1 MPPKPTV
8 RIAEAAPVAVV
19 AALAAVAAAQEA
31 VAADVAQEAVAADVA
46 QEAVAAEVAK
56 VAPEAAQVAPEAA
69 QVAPEAAQ
77 VAPEAAVVAPEA
89 AQAAPEEKEGIQFAI
104 DIGNSTMV
112 SFVKRGAAEPQ
123 AVTVDARGSD
133 PVTTSSVSLYARPDG
148 TLWTEVGRDNISQ
161 FPGDKCFATFS
172 HVKHTGTAGACHE
185 VCGSIRSLLLEDF
198 GVHLRDHFGKVQMG
212 VDLGV
217 KLKEFPDLRRRIKET
232 AEGAE
237 ADAEAAAA
245 EAEADATAA
254 ADAADAGAVRTGI
267 QVEGDMVWLD
277 ADALLVRVIRRI
289 FHDARK
295 NHDLG
300 GEVCRPLT
308 VFVHLPGGLPI
319 SAAVRLHDLVRG
331 VLVEERLPHAEER
344 LPGAEV
350 RVLLES
356 LSAALSFIETLK
368 RGPKGVPTKM
378 LVVDMGGGTVS
389 VSLNHVEYSGV
400 VKEVGSFALEAS
412 DTTSA
417 LAGWNQTAV
426 FRRAAAALVEEC
438 YGAYAPLNLP
448 ASRLPE
454 MTMDQAEIAK
464 ICLGREGGGGSDV
477 TQSLENLGL
486 RGYHTAFC
494 GWHKGHHDHRPSP
507 TEVKAR
513 FVRFFSPEALAAM
526 MAEYH
531 GALRSFLWRFVTK
544 VDADTSVILVGG
556 ASLGVGVQALVSSVF
571 PSQGADKVCRSVF
584 VRSKEHAVALGA
596 FIPSRVGSL
605 NISCVTTTQL
615 GILYHDSA
623 EGGHEGSV
631 WRVQQIVDRGQA
643 LPVSSN
649 ETCFVTYAMQ
659 EWRQAEAEAAADVVV
674 VRCSDA
680 NRTRG
685 GGRATAAST
694 ATDRMARA
702 RARAKVRAIARG
714 IDTDTGSL
722 MDITF
727 IEGTFDP
734 EAVFTTRHPVS
745 TDPSAPFSIYD
756 ATVYSSLPPK
766 DGLPLTI
773 SVNRDADQAL
783 HLSVQ
788 IEGDK
793 ECSLFLHLHKQ
804 GAGQQQQQPQRQ
816 KWQRRQ
822 QQQQQQQQQ
831 QLPQLPQLPQQ
842 PLPMQQQQDVKPLIQ
857 QLRQKKPRHVIVK
870 KEN

>member
-19 AALAAVAAAQEA
+19 AALAAVAAQEA
-31 VAADVAQEAVAADVA
+31 VAA
-46 QEAVAAEVAK
+46 VAAE
-56 VAPEAAQVAPEAA
+56 AAEAA

-161 FPGDKCFATFS
+161 FPGDKCLATFS

-217 KLKEFPDLRRRIKET
+217 KLKEFPDLRRHIKET

-426 FRRAAAALVEEC
+426 FRRAAAVLVEEC

-615 GILYHDSA
+615 GILYHDGA
-623 EGGHEGSV
+623 EGGHEGGHSGV